1 MPSIEL
7 TDDQVIELIRRMPPE
22 RRRAALLALA
32 EDARARREARQEY
45 AESQLRRVSAERG
58 QDWDAM
64 TEEERE
70 AFIDGL
76 VHEDRK
82 CPG

>member
-1 MPSIEL
+1 M
-7 TDDQVIELIRRMPPE
+7 
-22 RRRAALLALA
+22 LALA
-32 EDARARREARQEY
+32 EDARARREARLEY
-45 AESQLRRVSAERG
+45 AEAQLRRVAAERG

-64 TEEERE
+64 TEEEGE

>member
-32 EDARARREARQEY
+32 EGARARQEARQGM
-45 AESQLRRVSAERG
+45 LNRNC
-58 QDWDAM
+58 
-64 TEEERE
+64 
-70 AFIDGL
+70 DG
-76 VHEDRK
+76 
-82 CPG
+82 CPPSEVKIGTP